1 MRLLDFGFQNF
12 NINNLMLD
20 RNPDI
25 NIVAELLMQ
34 GQVHEDIFKELEN
47 IDELHWTDH
56 LKKKVKN
63 TIYYSTFILSSI

>member
-56 LKKKVKN
+56 HKKVKN
-63 TIYYSTFILSSI
+63 TIYYSPFILSSI